1 MFSLKHQ
8 EIQQRR
14 NVSSLPKGLTVLL
27 FIRRPD
33 DIPNELYINKRESMK
48 LNGMNIFII
57 ITRMVSV
64 WYHT

>member
-57 ITRMVSV
+57 ITRTVSV
-64 WYHT
+64 